1 MQTSKKVP
9 TLYHA
14 LIPIL
19 VLITLLSINVVV
31 LGNDAISGANQIALL
46 LASGIAGI
54 IAFRCGF
61 TWEEIEGSIIKSISS
76 AMGAMLILLAI
87 GSLSGTWLLSG
98 IVPSMIYYGL
108 KILNPTIFLF
118 AACVVC
124 CIVSLATGSSWSTV
138 ATVGIA
144 LLGIGK
150 AMDIHEGV
158 IAGAIIS
165 GGYFGD
171 KMSPLSDTTN
181 LAPAMAGTDLFT
193 HIKYMMYTTIPT
205 LIITLIIFFVWG
217 FTLDTTDTGTDSSA
231 VLTAIESRFNLS
243 PFLFIVPLLVIVM
256 IVKKV
261 PALPALLVGAL
272 LGGIAA
278 IIFQPG
284 LIQTVSNIEG
294 NFLKASFIAV
304 MNAMTTLQL

>member
-158 IAGAIIS
+158 DRKS
-165 GGYFGD
+165 
-171 KMSPLSDTTN
+171 
-181 LAPAMAGTDLFT
+181 
-193 HIKYMMYTTIPT
+193 
-205 LIITLIIFFVWG
+205 V
-217 FTLDTTDTGTDSSA
+217 
-231 VLTAIESRFNLS
+231 V
-243 PFLFIVPLLVIVM
+243 
-256 IVKKV
+256 
-261 PALPALLVGAL
+261 
-272 LGGIAA
+272 
-278 IIFQPG
+278 
-284 LIQTVSNIEG
+284 
-294 NFLKASFIAV
+294 
-304 MNAMTTLQL
+304 